1 MNLILMCPT
10 LTPFPSIAISLPMAQ
25 SPPHGGAQSA
35 RFHGREGT
43 GYKYSGF
50 RRVDIPW
57 EHLSLIYGGEG
68 GDVNGLPPDR
78 SASPPHVKDRFPA
91 RAALF
96 LDSRSHSLREQ
107 SPMIEEILKGDVS
120 YWDDLQEGSANL
132 GDAQESLTYPGA
144 LLDGSSTFGDG
155 EAVEEDTVVTGVT
168 RQTLVA
174 TEVASAAGA
183 GTGSGVSSATQG
195 ADLEASGA
203 VGSSSTAGAGAP
215 VPAPPPGSGSRP
227 AGAVAGARQPLPPST
242 RPAAN
247 PATSLRTVSGVPS
260 PSLSLPRPF
269 LTPHS
274 SLLFLRLG
282 QLRTLTPSWCTVIV
296 FAPPTCVAE

>member
-96 LDSRSHSLREQ
+96 LDSRNHSLREQ

-120 YWDDLQEGSANL
+120 YWDDLQEGSADL

-260 PSLSLPRPF
+260 PSLSHSSL

-274 SLLFLRLG
+274 CFCALG
-282 QLRTLTPSWCTVIV
+282 SCAL
-296 FAPPTCVAE
+296 